1 MRPRL
6 ITPAD
11 PHRISRLL
19 PVVTGAVEADLDS
32 VDGVVEDAL
41 ADLSTARFGK
51 IDPEDV
57 AVATV
62 VPNT

>member
-11 PHRISRLL
+11 PHRISRLM
-19 PVVTGAVEADLDS
+19 PVVSGEVEANLES
-32 VDGVVEDAL
+32 VAGVVEDVL

-51 IDPEDV
+51 IDPPGDSDGAEQR
-57 AVATV
+57 
-62 VPNT
+62 

>member
-19 PVVTGAVEADLDS
+19 PVVSQADEDALES

-41 ADLSTARFGK
+41 SEMSTARFAK
-51 IDPEDV
+51 LDDDKPP
-57 AVATV
+57 TLT
-62 VPNT
+62 P